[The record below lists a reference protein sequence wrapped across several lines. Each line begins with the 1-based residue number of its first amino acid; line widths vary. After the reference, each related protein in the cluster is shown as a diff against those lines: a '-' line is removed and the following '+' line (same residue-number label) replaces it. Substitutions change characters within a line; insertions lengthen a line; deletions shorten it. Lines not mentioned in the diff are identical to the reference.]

1 VKKILIRTMLM
12 LLALLVILALF
23 SAGEKPVIN
32 ILMIVDIVLLAGVFV
47 FYTLRYAGV
56 CCPHCEVRIHGKY
69 VHRLHR
75 DGLVFCP
82 RCGAVIER

>member
-1 VKKILIRTMLM
+1 MKRILIRIMLA
-12 LLALLVILALF
+12 LVALLVILALF
-23 SAGEKPVIN
+23 SAGSKPVVN
-32 ILMIVDIVLLAGVFV
+32 ILMVVDLVLLVGVFV
-47 FYTLRYAGV
+47 FYTLRYAGI
-56 CCPHCEVRIHGKY
+56 CCPHCEVRIRGKY